1 MKRTIFS
8 FFSLF
13 LVLQTALSQSMSWNQ
28 RYQDY
33 FNLYKDIAIEQM
45 QKYHIPASITLAQ
58 GVLEQSFWHQV

>member
-8 FFSLF
+8 LFSLF
-13 LVLQTALSQSMSWNQ
+13 LVFQTALSQSMSWNQ

-45 QKYHIPASITLAQ
+45 QK
-58 GVLEQSFWHQV
+58 